1 MGLDLSG
8 RIINGNETQP
18 HAFPSIVR
26 MRMSKSR
33 NAYCGIKANKHCGFC
48 GGTII
53 NSQWILTAG
62 HCCYRRGNSKERAL
76 KVPLTI
82 LPQTV
87 SFAIGAHY
95 DDTCDYSHQC
105 SNYTGVNGGVTGYV
119 VNAAQIVIHP
129 EFQAGT
135 KIGEKGTFKYDFC
148 LVKIKEDQ
156 TIKFDEDVKKVELP
170 GTDFDLV
177 IYYL

>member
-1 MGLDLSG
+1 MSG
-8 RIINGNETQP
+8 RIFNGDETQP

-33 NAYCGIKANKHCGFC
+33 NEHCGTKANQHCGFC

-62 HCCYRRGNSKERAL
+62 HCCYRTGRNLKERAC

-95 DDTCDYSHQC
+95 DDTCDHSHQC
-105 SNYTGVNGGVTGYV
+105 GSYPGVNGDVTGYV
-119 VNAAQIVIHP
+119 VNATQIVIHP
-129 EFQAGT
+129 QFQAGT
-135 KIGEKGTFKYDFC
+135 KVEKGTYKYDFC
-148 LVKIKEDQ
+148 LVKIKENQ
-156 TIKFDEDVKKVELP
+156 TIKFEEVVKKVELA